1 MYTHRFFSLF
11 VVLTVA
17 VLFALLPQAVVFAG
31 QSVDPATLNPPPP
44 PEFNPTC
51 DATGSGT
58 ICHLAFTDPPTIA
71 AGTGIIC
78 GSGDTRFEVL
88 DTSTRS
94 VDGRRYYDRNGNL
107 TQRHFREVIAG
118 TLTNSLTNASVSYKQ
133 GDTIIH
139 NLAIPGDVNTGTQTI
154 TGSLRINA
162 SNGGSVLVDAGRT
175 VLADDG
181 TILKETGQHP
191 LNAYFV
197 LGDTSA
203 LQPLCDALQ

>member
-1 MYTHRFFSLF
+1 MSTHRFFSLF

-17 VLFALLPQAVVFAG
+17 VLFALVPQAVALAG

-44 PEFNPTC
+44 PQFNPTC
-51 DATGSGT
+51 EAVGSGT

-71 AGTGIIC
+71 EGTGIHC
-78 GSGDTRFEVL
+78 GSGNNSFEVL

-107 TQRHFREVIAG
+107 TQRHFREVFVG
-118 TLTNSLTNASVSYKQ
+118 TLTNPLTNASVSYDQ
-133 GDTIIH
+133 GDTVIQ
-139 NLAIPGDVNTGTQTI
+139 NLAIPGDTNTGTETI
-154 TGSLRINA
+154 TGLLRIHLL
-162 SNGGSVLVDAGRT
+162 NGGTILVDVGRSVMT
-175 VLADDG
+175 TDG

-191 LNAYFV
+191 FDAYFV
-197 LGDTSA
+197 FGNTSA